1 MTENDQRAEWRRK
14 GEIWVVNH
22 ERIDRMLAP
31 LGRAAL
37 DVAAPKPGESVLDVG
52 CGAGT
57 TTLQLAEKIG
67 AGGSVLGVDISE
79 PMLDFARE
87 RAAAA
92 ASGLPIRF
100 ELGDAATY
108 AFPRARFDLLFS
120 RFGVMFFADPV
131 AAFANLH
138 GALKPG
144 GRLCF
149 VCWRPAA
156 ENELV
161 SLPARAVKALIPPA
175 PRSEPNAPGPFS
187 FGDPARVTSILS
199 GAGFSN
205 IALETFGCRMLYGVG
220 ETRDGA
226 IDDAVEQAFE
236 TGPFSRAL
244 GELQGDVRERAR
256 EAVRAAFADRAE
268 DGGVFI
274 EGNAWIVTALADHWR
289 NPRQ

>member
-1 MTENDQRAEWRRK
+1 MAENGRSAEWNGRK

-37 DVAAPKPGESVLDVG
+37 DKAAPKPGESVLDVG

-57 TTLQLAEKIG
+57 TTFLLADKVG
-67 AGGSVLGVDISE
+67 ASGSVLGVDISE
-79 PMLDFARE
+79 PMLSFARK
-87 RAAAA
+87 RAATAA
-92 ASGLPIRF
+92 PGLPVRF
-100 ELGDAATY
+100 ELADAATY
-108 AFPRARFDLLFS
+108 ALPHAQFDLLFS

-138 GALKPG
+138 RAMKPG

-161 SLPARAVKALIPPA
+161 SLPARAVKGLIPPA
-175 PRSEPNAPGPFS
+175 PPAEPNAPGPFS

-199 GAGFSN
+199 AAGFSH
-205 IALETFGCRMLYGVG
+205 IALEPFGCRMLYGVG
-220 ETRDGA
+220 ETRDAA
-226 IDDAVEQAFE
+226 IEDAVEQAFE
-236 TGPFSRAL
+236 TGPFSRVLA
-244 GELQGDVRERAR
+244 ELQGDVREQAR
-256 EAVRAAFADRAE
+256 KAVRAAFAERAE

-274 EGNAWIVTALADHWR
+274 QGNAWIVTALVER
-289 NPRQ
+289 I